1 MLVQFQYLI
10 STWLKPGERE
20 PDSHLNRFNGFAEKP
35 LKRLIISSS
44 IAPNERK
51 FQTEYHIPDRD
62 LDHDHMP
69 ASLDIAFVAVP
80 ESSHELQK
88 AKQEHL
94 RVSMSESE
102 SAITDSQPAPAAS
115 ENEEIT
121 YQAVEKDG
129 VVTAIWEMKGRKHLR
144 TIDPRS
150 RQGRE
155 ILNLYTTE
163 DVEHP
168 ATSEAATP

>member
-1 MLVQFQYLI
+1 MRQTPV
-10 STWLKPGERE
+10 SAE
-20 PDSHLNRFNGFAEKP
+20 PEPRVS
-35 LKRLIISSS
+35 
-44 IAPNERK
+44 
-51 FQTEYHIPDRD
+51 
-62 LDHDHMP
+62 
-69 ASLDIAFVAVP
+69 SLDIGFVAVP
-80 ESSHELQK
+80 ESSNEIEK
-88 AKQEHL
+88 AKQEQVK
-94 RVSMSESE
+94 VSMSESE
-102 SAITDSQPAPAAS
+102 SAITDPQDVPENAPAAT

-163 DVEHP
+163 DVDHT
-168 ATSEAATP
+168 AASEAATS